1 MAVKIKL
8 KRIGKI
14 RVPQYRIVIAD
25 SRTARNGRAIEEVG
39 IYQPKQE
46 PSLIRV
52 DSERVQYWLSVGA
65 QPTEPVMAL
74 LKVTGASST
83 VRRCTCIVRE
93 RRERG
98 YSHQGSMAAMSSSD
112 QPK

>member
-39 IYQPKQE
+39 IYPPTPQPT
-46 PSLIRV
+46 LIRY
-52 DSERVQYWLSVGA
+52 DSDRLQ
-65 QPTEPVMAL
+65 
-74 LKVTGASST
+74 
-83 VRRCTCIVRE
+83 
-93 RRERG
+93 
-98 YSHQGSMAAMSSSD
+98 H
-112 QPK
+112 